1 MTPFSCRTLWN
12 FSTRSDKRTTKKRK
26 SRQAL
31 LADLKVFESQKGSRE
46 AELDEITITTVRE
59 GKAPGKRKQAE
70 DDDRKAKKTKALLLR
85 EATITERKKT
95 AIDHE
100 EQTGKPKTGGV
111 STAPNFAAIKKLA
124 CTQCQMVKTSK
135 QGLAYHMEHKHAD
148 EPGTEDQPLPGGPG
162 GDKGGHSNA
171 KGHGAQFE
179 AERLKAAIK
188 ALEEENHN
196 KDDQIKLLI
205 EQRNTARKTTRLE
218 CGVCFRDYS
227 AIEPGVVMLPCRH
240 LAMCRSCASTL
251 RTQGDLKCPICC
263 AAVSDTLEIFVPS
276 T

>member
-1 MTPFSCRTLWN
+1 MGPN
-12 FSTRSDKRTTKKRK
+12 KKLK

-31 LADLKVFESQKGSRE
+31 LADLDVFESQKGSKDV
-46 AELDEITITTVRE
+46 ELAEITISNVRE

-70 DDDRKAKKTKALLLR
+70 DDDRKAKKTRALLLR
-85 EATITERKKT
+85 ESTTIPEPKKA
-95 AIDHE
+95 AIDLE
-100 EQTGKPKTGGV
+100 EQKGKPKTGGV
-111 STAPNFAAIKKLA
+111 STAPNLKGAATIKLA
-124 CTQCQMVKTSK
+124 CTQCQMVKFSK
-135 QGLAYHMEHKHAD
+135 EGLAHHMEQKHAD
-148 EPGTEDQPLPGGPG
+148 EMGTEDQPLPGGPG
-162 GDKGGHSNA
+162 EDEGGHSNA
-171 KGHGAQFE
+171 KGHGVQLE
-179 AERLKAAIK
+179 ADRLKAAIK

-240 LAMCRSCASTL
+240 LAVCRSCASTL
-251 RTQGDLKCPICC
+251 RTRGALKCPICC
-263 AAVSDTLEIFVPS
+263 AAVSDTLEIFIPS